1 MSDEFSLIGKYF
13 IQDDHGRLSVPNGDD
28 CAVFRCPPQKE
39 MAVTTDTLVEES
51 ISSKAPHPSH
61 SA

>member
-13 IQDDHGRLSVPNGDD
+13 IQDDRGRLSVPNGDD

-39 MAVTTDTLVEES
+39 MAVTTL
-51 ISSKAPHPSH
+51 PSTP
-61 SA
+61 